1 MKARNLIIIIA
12 IAFAALT
19 STIYGAEPIA
29 IGNING
35 KIYDKDTKEALP
47 GVNVMLI
54 GGGLGTTTN
63 EKGTFTINVPEGI
76 YDIKISSI
84 GYAAIVKPAVK
95 IQSGH
100 RISIDVALESKDVQV
115 DGISVMADPYN
126 KSPEML
132 VSTNHFSNSEMRTF
146 AGGFQD
152 PVRAFS
158 ILPGVAQTSIDR
170 NDLLVRGGAPSENL
184 MIVDGF
190 ELPYFNHYSTQGASG
205 GFLSFIN
212 MEFVDQATFSTGG
225 FGARYGDKLSSI
237 CDIRLADG
245 STSSVSGKATL
256 SATQFGLNLEGPLS
270 DQTSFIFSARKSYL
284 DLVYRAYNYSFVP
297 EFYDYMGKMTVRL
310 GNQDKLSFL
319 GFAANDDYSL
329 FNDSKEHIY
338 ENAMMVFSIQSHKM
352 GGLQWLHMLSDGY
365 FSVSYEFTQSNFN
378 DSQQYLFSSHS
389 QEVQSTLKADFL
401 TRVSPSSEI
410 SAGAEGSYYQFHGD
424 IATSNLGSTYS
435 GENIHQ
441 VNAAFDTTGI
451 PAAAYVQATQMLG
464 SMRLTLGARAT
475 YFDIVGNHWYFAP
488 RFSARIPAS
497 NLLIFT
503 ASIGQ
508 YYQAPSSI
516 WLVSTLL
523 NRQLT
528 PIGARHIVI
537 GSEYCPGDGSR
548 FSLEVYHKQ
557 YSGYPVSI
565 QRTYLMMENTGTGI
579 SAGGDGAAS
588 YGIDSLVSAGSSEAR
603 GIEFMAQ
610 KKSFDSPWNGMLS
623 ATYAFSEFTPYD
635 GIARPSDHD
644 QRFILNVSIGYIPS
658 TSWSF
663 NVMWHYVSGQP
674 YTPYN
679 VNLTAGQYNSERIPA
694 NHSMDLNVSR
704 YWKIGHMNIK
714 GFINIQNLYNRRPNE
729 APVYSEKLQRVVE
742 PEAMGIVP
750 SIGITLEVL

>member
-1 MKARNLIIIIA
+1 MKARNLIIA

-19 STIYGAEPIA
+19 RTIYGAEPIA
-29 IGNING
+29 MGTITG
-35 KIYDKDTKEALP
+35 KIYDKDTKEALK

-63 EKGTFTINVPEGI
+63 EKGTFKINVPEGI

-84 GYAAIVKPAVK
+84 GYAEIVKPAVK

-100 RISIDVALESKDVQV
+100 RISIDVALESKDIQV
-115 DGISVMADPYN
+115 DGISITADPYE

-132 VSTNHFSNSEMRTF
+132 VSTNHFSNSEIRTL
-146 AGGFQD
+146 GGGLQD

-158 ILPGVAQTSIDR
+158 MMPGVAQTNIDR
-170 NDLLVRGGAPSENL
+170 NDLLVRGGAPTENL

-190 ELPYFNHYSTQGASG
+190 KLPYFNHYSTQGASG
-205 GFLSFIN
+205 GSLSFIN
-212 MEFVDQATFSTGG
+212 MEFIDQAMFSTGG
-225 FGARYGDKLSSI
+225 FGACYGDKLSSI
-237 CDIRLADG
+237 CAIQLADG
-245 STSSVSGKATL
+245 NTSSIGGKATL
-256 SATQFGLNLEGPLS
+256 SATQFGLNLEGPIA

-284 DLVYRAYNYSFVP
+284 DIVFRAYNYSFVP
-297 EFYDYMGKMTVRL
+297 EFCDYMGKITVRL

-319 GFAANDDYSL
+319 GVAAYDNYSL

-338 ENAMMVFSIQSHKM
+338 ENAMMVFSVQSHKM
-352 GGLQWLHMLSDGY
+352 GGLQWLHMLSEGY

-378 DSQQYLFSSHS
+378 DSQQDLFSSHS

-401 TRVSPSSEI
+401 AKVTPSSEI
-410 SAGAEGSYYQFHGD
+410 STGVEGSYYQFHGD
-424 IATSNLGSTYS
+424 IATSNLGSRYS

-488 RFSARIPAS
+488 RFSARIPAGDVL
-497 NLLIFT
+497 NFT

-565 QRTYLMMENTGTGI
+565 QRTYLMMENTGAGI

-644 QRFILNVSIGYIPS
+644 QRFILNVSIGYTLS

-679 VNLTAGQYNSERIPA
+679 SDLTAGQYNSERIPA

-704 YWKIGHMNIK
+704 YWKIRHMNVR

-729 APVYSEKLQRVVE
+729 IPAYSQELQRVVE
-742 PEAMGIVP
+742 PEALGIVP
-750 SIGITLEVL
+750 SIGISIEVL